1 MFALYL
7 TVGLNSTYAAAI
19 NSDGKLDTVGLSSE
33 RAPAKTYDLRKGTE
47 SGKTENQISSA
58 REEAVFY
65 EKAGNPL
72 AAQRYFRLAEM
83 DCEHQLADAAIADA
97 RHGLQLYRR
106 SVDSIGFSYGMFF
119 SNSDILES
127 ARLAA
132 LLVKLGR
139 AKGAEMLIDEV
150 MIATNKAFGSSGSVA
165 AQQVS
170 QLFTFFVAQK
180 RESDALKTLDRL
192 LQFDLRTLEIG
203 QTSPLQ
209 RVTECARS
217 LDQSGDAKLALVI
230 LNKILV
236 AQKKTFDLDDKRIAD
251 TLVEIAQIQGNSNQ
265 NEEAEKNLLNAAET
279 YKLYVGPMAL
289 TCSLSGAPL
298 YKLLE
303 LWKKMGRLEE
313 AKTVEAG
320 YWSVSPA
327 LLKRLGNEDLAMVIS
342 ETGKVPNSYIDP
354 CFPFENNRRSFDRHA
369 DVPTKIEQ
377 LQTEYRAAIVDAPYG
392 RRAISALDE
401 LMDLALKQ
409 KDWTLLADSATAR
422 CKIYEHTPD
431 ENAGRSFICIPPR
444 NHRMDYYRYA
454 VQAYLHLNRE
464 SEAQKWLDR
473 AAKNLPEKTYGEY
486 FQLADLEL
494 KCKNPS
500 LASNYT
506 EGAENQFTAQYQAI
520 NPVGLCQL
528 WKRLGHPERAEV
540 FFKKVQEM
548 RAESDAQTKNAQKS
562 HL

>member
-1 MFALYL
+1 
-7 TVGLNSTYAAAI
+7 
-19 NSDGKLDTVGLSSE
+19 
-33 RAPAKTYDLRKGTE
+33 
-47 SGKTENQISSA
+47 
-58 REEAVFY
+58 
-65 EKAGNPL
+65 
-72 AAQRYFRLAEM
+72 
-83 DCEHQLADAAIADA
+83 
-97 RHGLQLYRR
+97 
-106 SVDSIGFSYGMFF
+106 
-119 SNSDILES
+119 
-127 ARLAA
+127 
-132 LLVKLGR
+132 
-139 AKGAEMLIDEV
+139 
-150 MIATNKAFGSSGSVA
+150 
-165 AQQVS
+165 
-170 QLFTFFVAQK
+170 
-180 RESDALKTLDRL
+180 
-192 LQFDLRTLEIG
+192 
-203 QTSPLQ
+203 
-209 RVTECARS
+209 
-217 LDQSGDAKLALVI
+217 
-230 LNKILV
+230 
-236 AQKKTFDLDDKRIAD
+236 
-251 TLVEIAQIQGNSNQ
+251 
-265 NEEAEKNLLNAAET
+265 
-279 YKLYVGPMAL
+279 
-289 TCSLSGAPL
+289 
-298 YKLLE
+298 
-303 LWKKMGRLEE
+303 
-313 AKTVEAG
+313 
-320 YWSVSPA
+320 
-327 LLKRLGNEDLAMVIS
+327 
-342 ETGKVPNSYIDP
+342 
-354 CFPFENNRRSFDRHA
+354 
-369 DVPTKIEQ
+369 VPTKIEQ

-500 LASNYT
+500 LATNYT